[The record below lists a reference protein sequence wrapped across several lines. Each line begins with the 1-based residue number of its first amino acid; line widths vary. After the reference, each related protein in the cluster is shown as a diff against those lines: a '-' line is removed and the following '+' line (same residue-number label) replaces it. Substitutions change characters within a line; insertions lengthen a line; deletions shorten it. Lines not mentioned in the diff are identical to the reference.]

1 MSAALSPINIMGQ
14 ASPNTVWKTER
25 PKREERSEPASVKLG
40 QGTAA
45 SGGIAFYRRHTEKM
59 LKRYLCASML
69 VGRAPSLLGDPVG
82 RGWASSRPVRTFED
96 SVIFVLDMERC
107 LDKLDWLDRQILG
120 KVVLQDYTQ
129 TETAGLLGMSVRTM
143 SFRLPEALDR
153 LTQILL
159 AADLLVLPD

>member
-1 MSAALSPINIMGQ
+1 
-14 ASPNTVWKTER
+14 
-25 PKREERSEPASVKLG
+25 
-40 QGTAA
+40 
-45 SGGIAFYRRHTEKM
+45 
-59 LKRYLCASML
+59 ML

-107 LDKLDWLDRQILG
+107 LEKLDWLDRQILG

-129 TETAGLLGMSVRTM
+129 TETAGLLGMSVRTL

-159 AADLLVLPD
+159 VADLLVLPD